1 MAMTVETA
9 QLNNQRILQ
18 NFALGEGI
26 DEQAAEII
34 SGGSER
40 FTIRNNTQYNITHNL
55 DGTLFTIQPG
65 EAWIYTTPY
74 NGIIEFDIDGRDY
87 LRLDKS
93 YNLSDG
99 QIYEFQNNYDTSNPY
114 DIDLYPV
121 YS

>member
-9 QLNNQRILQ
+9 QLNNQSILQ
-18 NFALGEGI
+18 NFGLVEEM

-34 SGGSER
+34 SGGSEE
-40 FTIRNNTQYNITHNL
+40 FTIRNNTRGNITYNL
-55 DGTLFTIQPG
+55 DGYDVIIQPG
-65 EAWIYTTPY
+65 EELYHITYE
-74 NGIIEFDIDGRDY
+74 GIIDFNTYSGSAF
-87 LRLDKS
+87 LVLNKS

-99 QIYEFQNNYDTSNPY
+99 QVYEFQNNYDTANSY